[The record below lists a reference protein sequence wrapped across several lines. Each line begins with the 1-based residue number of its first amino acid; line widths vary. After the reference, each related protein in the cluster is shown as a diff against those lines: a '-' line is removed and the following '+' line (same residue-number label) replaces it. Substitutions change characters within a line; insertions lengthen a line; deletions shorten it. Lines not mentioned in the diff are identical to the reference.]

1 MEKKFVLPTFTQESI
16 NMKINKIQLLGI
28 INKALESD
36 DTSMES
42 SMYDS
47 DEWDSLSQLS
57 ILTELD
63 DALNGKVSDID
74 GIAKAESVP
83 EIYRLLKENGLIE

>member
-1 MEKKFVLPTFTQESI
+1 MEKKFVLPTFTQEIFS
-16 NMKINKIQLLGI
+16 MKINKIQLLEI
-28 INKALESD
+28 ISKALEND
-36 DTSMES
+36 AISMET

-63 DALNGKVSDID
+63 DALDGKVSDID